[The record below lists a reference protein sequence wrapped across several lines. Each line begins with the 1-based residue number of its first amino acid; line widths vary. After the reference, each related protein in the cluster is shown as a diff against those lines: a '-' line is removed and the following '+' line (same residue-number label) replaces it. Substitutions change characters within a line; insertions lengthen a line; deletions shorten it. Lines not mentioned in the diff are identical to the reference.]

1 MILLCGIRSEPPL
14 ALVAAELDRLGA
26 EARWF
31 DQRRALEMSLG
42 FEVAGGG
49 ITGEL
54 ADRDGRLPLD
64 EVRAVYLRVM
74 DDRLLPEVEHLPPE
88 APERARVRALHDKL
102 AAWIEITPA
111 LVVNRARA
119 QASNA
124 AKPYQL
130 QLIAAAG
137 FAVPDTLI
145 TSDPEAVI
153 EFRARHGRLVYKSMS
168 GIRSIVDVLTDLDVA
183 RLDRIRWCPV
193 QFQAWV
199 DGIDLRVHTVG
210 DEVFATRVTNWATD
224 YRYPAA
230 SGAPNPARR
239 GVPDRRATLASV
251 AFAWQPRSGSSSA
264 ASTCASR
271 PMVKRSVSRSTRAP
285 PFSYYEQAA
294 GVPIAAALARR
305 LAAA

>member
-26 EARWF
+26 ETRWF
-31 DQRRALEMSLG
+31 DQRRALETSLG

-49 ITGEL
+49 VTGEL
-54 ADRDGRLPLD
+54 ADPDGRLPLD

-74 DDRLLPEVEHLPPE
+74 DDRLLPEVEHLPPD
-88 APERARVRALHDKL
+88 ASERAHVRALHDKL

-111 LVVNRARA
+111 LVVNRALA

-145 TSDPEAVI
+145 TSDPDAVI

-224 YRYPAA
+224 YRYPGA
-230 SGAPNPARR
+230 SGAPNPVVESYPIDADLGERCVR
-239 GVPDRRATLASV
+239 L
-251 AFAWQPRSGSSSA
+251 A
-264 ASTCASR
+264 ASLGLEFSGIDLRITPDGEAVCFEVNPSPA
-271 PMVKRSVSRSTRAP
+271 
-285 PFSYYEQAA
+285 FSYYEQAA